1 MKIKNFTVNEEKL
14 RDLYLR
20 KLALGEIQ
28 GPLTGIPSI
37 DKKFLIHYTE
47 EQIMAEMPSTTIYNY
62 MFEKNLDNLD
72 DIAIIYFGKK
82 YSYRELRNQIDECA
96 KGLQQRGIGVND
108 IVTVCM
114 PNTPEAVIMF
124 YALNKI
130 GAVASMI
137 HPLSSENEIKEFINE
152 KNSKMVVTI
161 DSSYSKV
168 TNIMADTN
176 LEEIVVVSPKNSMPF
191 PLKQLYKFTK
201 NNCKIRK
208 NSKTIMWK
216 DFIKLGRKID
226 KVNEH
231 PYEKDKTSVI
241 MHSGGTNG
249 SPKGVELTDDNFNSM
264 VEQFVLKADNFE
276 RGDRM
281 LTVMPVFHGF
291 GLCSSIHLPLSQG
304 VATILIPKINIKNID
319 KTLNKYKPNHLL
331 GVPTLFKGIMS
342 VINNKLSSGK
352 LKEFDLSYLKYVV
365 SGGDAVKE
373 SFETEVNRFFAKCG
387 SNAKLS
393 KGYGLTEAVAG
404 ATFAYGEYNA
414 VDSVGIP
421 MVKTNVKIVD
431 IETGEEVSENID
443 GEICIYGPTVM
454 KAYYGR
460 EIETLEAL
468 KDGWLHTGDMGHI
481 QNGILYFSQRKANM
495 IISSG
500 VNVYPRTIEEVIE
513 KHPAVQQCAVI
524 GIYHSYKNEVPK
536 AFIVLKE
543 GYDLTEEIKHEIEQL
558 CHSNLNK
565 YSIPYSYEYR
575 ESLPQTLLGK
585 VSHNMLKQED
595 PDVKVKRYT
604 K

>member
-1 MKIKNFTVNEEKL
+1 MKIKNLTVNEEKL
-14 RDLYLR
+14 RDLHLR
-20 KLALGEIQ
+20 KLALGKIQ
-28 GPLTGIPSI
+28 GPPTGIPSI

-62 MFEKNLDNLD
+62 MLEKNLDNLD
-72 DIAIIYFGKK
+72 DIAVIYFGKK
-82 YSYRELRNQIDECA
+82 YSYKKLKKQIDECA
-96 KGLQQRGIGVND
+96 KSLQQRGIGVND
-108 IVTVCM
+108 IVTICM

-137 HPLSSENEIKEFINE
+137 HPLSSENEIKEFLNE
-152 KNSKMVVTI
+152 VNSKMVVTI
-161 DSSYSKV
+161 DSSYSKI
-168 TNIMADTN
+168 TNIMDDTK
-176 LEEIVVVSPKNSMPF
+176 LEDIVVVSPKDSMPF

-201 NNCKIRK
+201 NNCKIIK
-208 NSKTIMWK
+208 NLKTVMWN
-216 DFIKLGRKID
+216 DFIKFGRKID

-231 PYEKDKTSVI
+231 PYEKGKTSVI

-249 SPKGVELTDDNFNSM
+249 TPKGVELTDDNFNSM

-281 LTVMPVFHGF
+281 LTIMPVFHGF

-304 VATILIPKINIKNID
+304 VTTILIPKISIKNID

-331 GVPTLFKGIMS
+331 GVPTLFNGIMS
-342 VINNKLSSGK
+342 VINNKLTNGK
-352 LKEFDLSYLKYVV
+352 LKKFDLSYLKYAV

-373 SFETEVNRFFAKCG
+373 SFETEVNRFFSKCG

-414 VDSVGIP
+414 ADSVGIP
-421 MVKTNVKIVD
+421 MVKTNIKIVD

-443 GEICIYGPTVM
+443 GEICISGPTIM

-460 EIETLEAL
+460 QNDTLGAL
-468 KDGWLHTGDMGHI
+468 KDGWLHTGDIGHI

-543 GYDLTEEIKHEIEQL
+543 GYDLTEEIKQEIKQL
-558 CHSNLNK
+558 CDSNLNK

-575 ESLPQTLLGK
+575 KTLPQTLLGK
-585 VSHNMLKQED
+585 VSHTMLKNEASN
-595 PDVKVKRYT
+595 VKVKKYT
-604 K
+604 I

>member
-1 MKIKNFTVNEEKL
+1 M
-14 RDLYLR
+14 
-20 KLALGEIQ
+20 
-28 GPLTGIPSI
+28 
-37 DKKFLIHYTE
+37 
-47 EQIMAEMPSTTIYNY
+47 
-62 MFEKNLDNLD
+62 
-72 DIAIIYFGKK
+72 
-82 YSYRELRNQIDECA
+82 
-96 KGLQQRGIGVND
+96 
-108 IVTVCM
+108 
-114 PNTPEAVIMF
+114 
-124 YALNKI
+124 
-130 GAVASMI
+130 
-137 HPLSSENEIKEFINE
+137 
-152 KNSKMVVTI
+152 
-161 DSSYSKV
+161 
-168 TNIMADTN
+168 
-176 LEEIVVVSPKNSMPF
+176 
-191 PLKQLYKFTK
+191 
-201 NNCKIRK
+201 
-208 NSKTIMWK
+208 
-216 DFIKLGRKID
+216 
-226 KVNEH
+226 
-231 PYEKDKTSVI
+231 
-241 MHSGGTNG
+241 
-249 SPKGVELTDDNFNSM
+249 
-264 VEQFVLKADNFE
+264 
-276 RGDRM
+276 
-281 LTVMPVFHGF
+281 
-291 GLCSSIHLPLSQG
+291 
-304 VATILIPKINIKNID
+304 
-319 KTLNKYKPNHLL
+319 
-331 GVPTLFKGIMS
+331 
-342 VINNKLSSGK
+342 
-352 LKEFDLSYLKYVV
+352 

-543 GYDLTEEIKHEIEQL
+543 GYDLTEEIKHL